1 MLNAIDISSLQPH
14 PKLDGVDLVI
24 IKASEGRTYANP
36 LRRDQEKA
44 TRQAGKL
51 VAWYHF
57 LWPDNIQAQAEWF
70 IKCADPKPGD
80 VLACDWETTT
90 SNTVPSCADKDAFL
104 AAVKK
109 LRPKLRVILYCNL
122 DYWKRRDTTSQCG
135 DGLWIADPGAAAGK
149 PRVQHSW
156 LIHQYGIRNHTDVNV
171 VNFATVQAW
180 KDWAGV
186 PEQEE
191 KPSAPRPTQPGPTQP
206 APKPGPYTPPAF
218 PAGLAPGKSKPPAK
232 PLQKALRAAG
242 FLQISDG
249 DLSDTYGPRTQGGVG
264 RLFAAH
270 PQFRSKGKPND
281 VAIGPKGW
289 AFLFTL
295 AYGRK

>member
-24 IKASEGRTYANP
+24 VKASEGRTYANP

-44 TRQAGKL
+44 VRGAGKQM
-51 VAWYHF
+51 AWYHF
-57 LWPDNIQAQAEWF
+57 LWPGNIQAQAEWF

-90 SNTVPSCADKDAFL
+90 SRTAATCAEKDAFL

-122 DYWKRRDTTSQCG
+122 DYWKRHDTTSQCG

-149 PRVQHSW
+149 PRVQHPW
-156 LIHQYGIRNHTDVNV
+156 LIHQYGIRNNTDVNV

-180 KDWAGV
+180 KDWAGA
-186 PEQEE
+186 PEPE
-191 KPSAPRPTQPGPTQP
+191 KERPAPRPTPP
-206 APKPGPYTPPAF
+206 APKPGPYTPPPF
-218 PAGLAPGKSKPPAK
+218 PAGLAPGKSKPSAK
-232 PLQKALRAAG
+232 SLQKALRAAG
-242 FLQISDG
+242 FLQISDA

-264 RLFAAH
+264 RFHNAH
-270 PQFRSKGKPND
+270 PQYRSKGVSYDP
-281 VAIGPKGW
+281 AIGPRGW